1 MWNVE
6 NIASIL
12 HCGKWKIENH
22 DNHENHENHLS
33 LEQFAYIGEFRF
45 ERFSTDL

>member
-22 DNHENHENHLS
+22 DNHENHLS
-33 LEQFAYIGEFRF
+33 LEQFAYIGDFRF